1 MKKKFL
7 IAVFLLLLL
16 STYKFQTNF
25 SLIPNLF
32 IKKITIENNHVI
44 DEENIKKKLAFLYD
58 TNLFLLKTENIKI
71 RLNEIDFIE
80 SYEIKKFIPTRSE
93 LEYLKKSQ

>member
-7 IAVFLLLLL
+7 IAVFLLILL

-32 IKKITIENNHVI
+32 IKKITIENNHII
-44 DEENIKKKLAFLYD
+44 DEENIKKK
-58 TNLFLLKTENIKI
+58 N
-71 RLNEIDFIE
+71 
-80 SYEIKKFIPTRSE
+80 
-93 LEYLKKSQ
+93 

>member
-7 IAVFLLLLL
+7 IAVFLLILL

-25 SLIPNLF
+25 SLIPNLS
-32 IKKITIENNHVI
+32 IKKITIENNYVI

-80 SYEIKKFIPTRSE
+80 SYEIKKIYPNKIRIQSI
-93 LEYLKKSQ
+93 